1 MSILLH
7 DSDTEKGDSQ
17 KIIKK
22 VKMDVR
28 LGQKGQHKVRYRR
41 KRPGVVGKK

>member
-1 MSILLH
+1 MH

-17 KIIKK
+17 KMINK
-22 VKMDVR
+22 VKIYVR

-41 KRPGVVGKK
+41 ERPGVVGEK